1 MAETLKP
8 SMGKDRTNDLL
19 IPAMLSIVKSDNGLA
34 LRINVPRK
42 RGKVETVMVA
52 LNEKS
57 PKDITD
63 DTWYGF
69 GFHGLAYNLE
79 LFPNEEVEGEI
90 RANIYTTQMDG
101 GELSTDTDNGEC
113 YDVSFA
119 LEIEDDLLNKLA
131 KDGMVFTRNE
141 RMNTVEYSA
150 NYGHSSGIVFLENRT
165 FKIFYEG
172 YSPVEVSAKEIR
184 PGTDIEQLLRDIA
197 EAAGNLDMAYEHMFE
212 DLAKYDAP

>member
-19 IPAMLSIVKSDNGLA
+19 IPAMLSIVKADNGLA

-79 LFPNEEVEGEI
+79 LFPNEEVDGEI
-90 RANIYTTQMDG
+90 QANIYTTQMDG

-113 YDVSFA
+113 YDV
-119 LEIEDDLLNKLA
+119 
-131 KDGMVFTRNE
+131 
-141 RMNTVEYSA
+141 
-150 NYGHSSGIVFLENRT
+150 
-165 FKIFYEG
+165 
-172 YSPVEVSAKEIR
+172 
-184 PGTDIEQLLRDIA
+184 
-197 EAAGNLDMAYEHMFE
+197 
-212 DLAKYDAP
+212 KYDAP

>member
-19 IPAMLSIVKSDNGLA
+19 IPAMLSIVKADSGLA
-34 LRINVPRK
+34 VRINVPRK
-42 RGKVETVMVA
+42 RGKVETIMVA
-52 LNEKS
+52 IDEKS
-57 PKDITD
+57 TKDITE

-79 LFPNEEVEGEI
+79 LFPNEEVQGEI
-90 RANIYTTQMDG
+90 QANIYTTQLDG

-113 YDVSFA
+113 YDVKFA
-119 LEIEDDLLNKLA
+119 LEIEDELLKKLT
-131 KDGMVFTRNE
+131 KDGISYTRNE
-141 RMNTVEYSA
+141 RMNFVEYSA
-150 NYGHSSGIVFLENRT
+150 NYGHASAIVFLENRT

-197 EAAGNLDMAYEHMFE
+197 EAAGNLDQAYEHMLE

>member
-8 SMGKDRTNDLL
+8 SMGKDRANDLL
-19 IPAMLSIVKSDNGLA
+19 IPAMLSIVKTDSGLA
-34 LRINVPRK
+34 VRINVPRK
-42 RGKVETVMVA
+42 RGKVETIMVA

-79 LFPNEEVEGEI
+79 LFPNEEVPGEI
-90 RANIYTTQMDG
+90 QANIYTTQMDG
-101 GELSTDTDNGEC
+101 GDLSTDTDNGEC
-113 YDVSFA
+113 YDVKFA
-119 LEIEDDLLNKLA
+119 LEIEDDLLTKLA
-131 KDGMVFTRNE
+131 KDGINYTRNE

-150 NYGHSSGIVFLENRT
+150 NYGHSSAIVFLENRT

-197 EAAGNLDMAYEHMFE
+197 EASGNLDMAYEHMFE

>member
-19 IPAMLSIVKSDNGLA
+19 IPAMLSIVKTDSGLA
-34 LRINVPRK
+34 VRINVPRK

-52 LNEKS
+52 INEKS

-79 LFPNEEVEGEI
+79 LFPNEEVPGEI
-90 RANIYTTQMDG
+90 QANIYTTQMDG

-113 YDVSFA
+113 YDVNFA
-119 LEIEDDLLNKLA
+119 LEIEDELLNKLA
-131 KDGMVFTRNE
+131 KDGMIFTRNE
-141 RMNTVEYSA
+141 RTTTVEYSA
-150 NYGHSSGIVFLENRT
+150 NYGHATGIVFLEYRT

-172 YSPVEVSAKEIR
+172 YTPVEVSAKEIR

-197 EAAGNLDMAYEHMFE
+197 EAAGNLDAAYEHMFE

>member
-1 MAETLKP
+1 MQTLKP

-19 IPAMLSIVKSDNGLA
+19 LSAMLSLVKIDIGLA

-52 LNEKS
+52 LEDKSS
-57 PKDITD
+57 PKDITE

-69 GFHGLAYNLE
+69 GFHGLAYNVE
-79 LFPNEEVEGEI
+79 LFPNEEVPGEI
-90 RANIYTTQMDG
+90 QANIFTTQMDG
-101 GELSTDTDNGEC
+101 GNLSTDTDNGKC
-113 YDVSFA
+113 YDVTFA
-119 LEIEDDLLNKLA
+119 LEIGDELLKKLA
-131 KDGMVFTRNE
+131 EDGIHYTRNE
-141 RMNTVEYSA
+141 RTNTLEYTS
-150 NYGHSSGIVFLENRT
+150 NYGHTTGLVILETRT

-172 YSPVEVSAKEIR
+172 YSPVEVSAKDIR
-184 PGTDIEQLLRDIA
+184 PGTDMEQLLRDIA

>member
-19 IPAMLSIVKSDNGLA
+19 IPAMLSIVKSDSGLA

-79 LFPNEEVEGEI
+79 LFPNEEVDGEI
-90 RANIYTTQMDG
+90 QANIYTTQMDG

-119 LEIEDDLLNKLA
+119 LEIEDGLLNKLA

-141 RMNTVEYSA
+141 RTNTVEYSA
-150 NYGHSSGIVFLENRT
+150 NYGHATGIVFLENRT

-184 PGTDIEQLLRDIA
+184 PGTDMEQLLRDIA
-197 EAAGNLDMAYEHMFE
+197 EAAGNLDAAYEHMFE